1 MLRFTIFLLNNCIS
15 SSSAHRVNS
24 LYPVAD
30 SPDKKIEEKAIV
42 TTNDFATVSLD
53 TVTSPDKVIIKV
65 KLKADR
71 VQKLADAT
79 DTKNLA
85 QYAKS

>member
-1 MLRFTIFLLNNCIS
+1 M
-15 SSSAHRVNS
+15 
-24 LYPVAD
+24 YPVAD
-30 SPDKKIEEKAIV
+30 NPDKKIEEKAIV

-65 KLKADR
+65 KLKADK

-79 DTKNLA
+79 DTENLA